1 MTKTFFTI
9 LIAAVILSL
18 QAVARGEIIFSDS
31 DTMSIV
37 DTEGHQ
43 GQSAEVTVLM
53 ANPSLPVAGISHR
66 IGYDETLLE
75 IDTVVCIDRGC
86 NLETAYL
93 DLAEPGVIWV
103 VAISRESNLIPMN
116 SGPVIILSFKVG
128 SSAPD
133 TVTAVEFENQAF
145 YNNAWSDSTG
155 LDLII
160 PVLVNGSITISS
172 QTDIESDPV
181 LPDMYA
187 MSQNY
192 PNPFNNKT
200 MISFDL
206 SFPENIELTVY
217 DLIGRE
223 VAILYAGR
231 AEAGRTVVNW
241 DGRSSSGDGL
251 PSGIYFYRLTAAE
264 GETITRRMTLLK

>member
-1 MTKTFFTI
+1 MNKYVFQI
-9 LIAAVILSL
+9 LIVI
-18 QAVARGEIIFSDS
+18 VALAIWIPAKAEIIFSDS
-31 DTMSIV
+31 DTMSIE

-43 GQSAEVTVLM
+43 GQSAEVRILM
-53 ANPSLPVAGISHR
+53 ANPSFPIAGISHR

-75 IDTVVCIDRGC
+75 IDTIVCIDRGC
-86 NLETAYL
+86 NLETVYL
-93 DLAEPGVIWV
+93 DFAEPGVIWV
-103 VAISRESNLIPMN
+103 VAISRQANLIPMD
-116 SGPVIILSFKVG
+116 SGPVMILSFMVE
-128 SSAPD
+128 AWVPD

-160 PVLVNGSITISS
+160 PVLVNGSIAISS
-172 QTDIESDPV
+172 QTDIESNPV
-181 LPDMYA
+181 LPDEFA

-206 SFPENIELTVY
+206 SSSKDIELAVY
-217 DLIGRE
+217 DLLGRE

-231 AEAGRTVVNW
+231 AVAGRTVVNW
-241 DGRSSSGDGL
+241 DGRSSSGDDL
-251 PSGIYFYRLTAAE
+251 PSGIYFYRLTTAG
-264 GETITRRMTLLK
+264 GETVTRRMTLLK

>member
-1 MTKTFFTI
+1 MTKMFFVI
-9 LIAAVILSL
+9 VMAAAIFSL
-18 QAVARGEIIFSDS
+18 QPAARGEIIFSDS
-31 DTMSIV
+31 DTMSIE
-37 DTEGHQ
+37 DTEGHP
-43 GQSAEVTVLM
+43 GQSADVTVLM
-53 ANPSLPVAGISHR
+53 ANPSFPIAGISHR

-86 NLETAYL
+86 NLETIYL
-93 DLAEPGVIWV
+93 DFSEPGVIWIA
-103 VAISRESNLIPMN
+103 AISNESNLIPMD
-116 SGPVIILSFKVG
+116 SGPVMILSFMVE
-128 SSAPD
+128 AWVPD
-133 TVTAVEFENQAF
+133 TITVVEFENQAF

-160 PVLVNGSITISS
+160 PILVNGSITISS

-181 LPDMYA
+181 LPHGFA

-206 SFPENIELTVY
+206 SSSKDIELAVY
-217 DLIGRE
+217 DLLGKE

-231 AEAGRTVVNW
+231 AEAGKTVINW
-241 DGRSSSGDGL
+241 DGRSSSGNGL
-251 PSGIYFYRLTAAE
+251 PSGIYFYRLITAG
-264 GETITRRMTLLK
+264 GESLTRRMTLLK